1 MRILVLGAS
10 GMLGN
15 AVMKLFVL
23 EGQHETWGTLRSV
36 SGKQFF
42 TDDIKPRL
50 IPDVDVL
57 NQDALLDVFA
67 KIRPDVVINCV
78 GVIKQLNNAND
89 PLHVLPLNALFPH
102 QLAKICIL
110 ADARL
115 IHVSTDCVF
124 SGKKGGYTESDESDA
139 SDLYG
144 KSKYIGELHDYT
156 HAITLR
162 TSIIGHE
169 LNSNN
174 ALIDWFLSQNRE
186 VKGYKKAIF
195 SGLPTVEL
203 AEVIHNL
210 VLPQTAL
217 HGLYHVSANPIA
229 KFDLLKMVA
238 KVYKKEIVIQPD
250 NDIVIDRSLDS
261 SLFQQATGYRAPEW
275 PELIEKMRQA
285 R

>member
-89 PLHVLPLNALFPH
+89 PMHVLPLNTMFPH
-102 QLAKICIL
+102 RLAKLCLIL
-110 ADARL
+110 GFRL
-115 IHVSTDCVF
+115 VHISTDCVF
-124 SGKKGGYTESDESDA
+124 SGEKGGYTETDTSDA
-139 SDLYG
+139 KDLYG
-144 KSKYIGELHDYT
+144 KSKYLGELHEY
-156 HAITLR
+156 ANNITLR

-169 LNSNN
+169 LNSNH
-174 ALIDWFLSQNRE
+174 ALVDWFLLQQGQI
-186 VKGYKKAIF
+186 KGFRKAIF

-203 AEVIHNL
+203 ARVIHDW
-210 VLPQTAL
+210 VLPKPKLQ
-217 HGLYHVSANPIA
+217 GLFHVSAQPIS
-229 KFDLLKMVA
+229 KYDLLNLVA
-238 KVYKKEIVIQPD
+238 RVYSKKIVIQPD
-250 NDIVIDRSLDS
+250 DEFVIDRSLDS
-261 SLFQQATGYRAPEW
+261 SLFQQETGYRPPDW
-275 PELIEKMRQA
+275 QTLIKIMHQA